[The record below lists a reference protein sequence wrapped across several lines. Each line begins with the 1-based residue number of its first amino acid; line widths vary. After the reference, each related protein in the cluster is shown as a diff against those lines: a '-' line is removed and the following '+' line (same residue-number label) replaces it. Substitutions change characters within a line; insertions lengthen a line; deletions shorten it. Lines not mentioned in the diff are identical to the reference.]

1 MKEFCVMKKLL
12 LTGCVLVLAL
22 AGCCSGD
29 EALEKQNAELK
40 KQNEE
45 ILSRLRKLHGRVV
58 DLEKRFSSFG
68 LPRVQTDWSRFKK
81 VKPLPPDPSDAQ
93 IIAYIREIADF
104 SEGQRAMGPSDPQ
117 VTLFRKI
124 GPGHLKLLLPFLNDR
139 LSGGNVWIRFYLRY
153 ALPSL
158 VTVRDIPFI
167 KANIVSTPELLNAV
181 TSVELGKPMKN
192 EIFEALRKSQPHL
205 SVEFRP
211 EFQRL
216 IAGLVETP
224 QDLKAVEEIC
234 IGNRHRA
241 GLLDVLLKIPGC
253 NVGEVAVRAWRK
265 VSREEES
272 RGILYPRALAAVRYG
287 HDVSA
292 CKYLLK
298 VIMSSFGPQDFSA
311 RTASDLLMRLSDFPV
326 YDRNRL
332 PLWYE
337 KNQNRIVFDGKSGKF
352 VLKKQD

>member
-1 MKEFCVMKKLL
+1 MKKLL
-12 LTGCVLVLAL
+12 LPGCVLVLAL
-22 AGCCSGD
+22 AGCYSGN

-45 ILSRLRKLHGRVV
+45 ILSRLRKLHGRVA

-68 LPRVQTDWSRFKK
+68 LPNVQTDWSRFKK
-81 VKPLPPDPSDAQ
+81 VKPLPPNPTDAQ

-104 SEGQRAMGPSDPQ
+104 SEGQRSMGPSDPQ

-139 LSGGNVWIRFYLRY
+139 KSEGNLWIRSYLRY

-158 VTVRDIPFI
+158 VTVKDIPFI
-167 KANIVSTPELLNAV
+167 KANVVSSPELLYAV
-181 TSVELGKPMKN
+181 TSAEFAKPMKN
-192 EIFEALRKSQPHL
+192 EIFEVLRKSPHYL
-205 SVEFRP
+205 SVEYQP
-211 EFQRL
+211 EFRRL
-216 IAGLVETP
+216 VAELVETP
-224 QDLKAVEEIC
+224 QDRKVIEEIY
-234 IGNRHRA
+234 IDNFHRSR
-241 GLLDVLLKIPGC
+241 LLDVLLQIPGC
-253 NVGEVAVRAWRK
+253 NVGEVTVRAWRK

-272 RGILYPRALAAVRYG
+272 RPILYPRALAAVRYG

-298 VIMSSFGPQDFSA
+298 IIMDPAKPHDLNPRIA
-311 RTASDLLMRLSDFPV
+311 RDVLMRLSDFPV
-326 YDRNRL
+326 YDRYRL
-332 PLWYE
+332 LLWYE
-337 KNQNRIVFDGKSGKF
+337 KNQNKIVFDEKSGKF